1 MALKPIAV
9 SGVSSAGGGLI
20 QPSLQSF
27 VRVGGHLI
35 SVQGT
40 PIANHGDDEH
50 SGAVT
55 TGQSSVFHINGIPVD
70 RQDDA
75 ASCGDLIENGIPW
88 FRTD

>member
-9 SGVSSAGGGLI
+9 SGISSAGGGLI

-27 VRVGGHLI
+27 VRVNGSLV

-40 PIANHGDDEH
+40 AIADHGDGSH
-50 SGAVT
+50 SSAVT
-55 TGQSSVFHINGIPVD
+55 TGQSSVFHINGVPID

-75 ASCGDLIENGIPW
+75 ASCGDLIENGVSW